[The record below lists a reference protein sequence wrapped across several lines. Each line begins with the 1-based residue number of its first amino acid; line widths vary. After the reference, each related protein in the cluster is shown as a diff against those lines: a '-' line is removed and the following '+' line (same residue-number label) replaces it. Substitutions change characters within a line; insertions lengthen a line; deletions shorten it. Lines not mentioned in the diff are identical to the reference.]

1 MKKPALILPKD
12 ASPAQI
18 RFNGSVKEALETIMG
33 RRGAKIEPLPADA
46 GLTDIVA
53 KLNELIEV
61 LQ

>member
-1 MKKPALILPKD
+1 MKKPALNPPKD
-12 ASPAQI
+12 AQPGQA
-18 RFNGSVKEALETIMG
+18 RFNTAVKESLETIMG
-33 RRGAKIEPLPADA
+33 RRGVKIAPLPADA